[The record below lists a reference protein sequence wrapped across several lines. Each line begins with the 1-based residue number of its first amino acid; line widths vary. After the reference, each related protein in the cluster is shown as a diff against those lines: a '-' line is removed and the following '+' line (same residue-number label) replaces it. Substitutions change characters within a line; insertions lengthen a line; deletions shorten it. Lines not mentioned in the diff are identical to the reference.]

1 MFSFLFVFLLV
12 FHFDVL
18 ERYNIFF
25 SCPKSLS
32 LLFWVSF
39 FLSFFSVTTLFY
51 LEDSRKAHLQG
62 VRARRSKDTK
72 RRAPHRAGE
81 SESSLA
87 PLFICFFF
95 FFSPLGLS
103 YANQAQAG
111 ALFYLTSSL
120 QSSDLSLFYFH
131 GLFPSLS
138 FSHCHFGF
146 LFVVV
151 FLSLCSSWVLKTL
164 FCSKFHRCFP
174 QPYTI
179 Y

>member
-25 SCPKSLS
+25 SCLKSLS

-95 FFSPLGLS
+95 FFLPPGPVLCKLGLGRS
-103 YANQAQAG
+103 AVLPDVLTPVLG
-111 ALFYLTSSL
+111 PFSVLFSRA
-120 QSSDLSLFYFH
+120 
-131 GLFPSLS
+131 FPIL
-138 FSHCHFGF
+138 
-146 LFVVV
+146 V
-151 FLSLCSSWVLKTL
+151 F
-164 FCSKFHRCFP
+164 
-174 QPYTI
+174 
-179 Y
+179 

>member
-72 RRAPHRAGE
+72 GRAPHRAGE

-95 FFSPLGLS
+95 FSPPWACPMQIRLRQERCS
-103 YANQAQAG
+103 
-111 ALFYLTSSL
+111 TWRPHSSPRTFL
-120 QSSDLSLFYFH
+120 CSIFT
-131 GLFPSLS
+131 G
-138 FSHCHFGF
+138 FSHPCLLATAILGF
-146 LFVVV
+146 CLLLF
-151 FLSLCSSWVLKTL
+151 F
-164 FCSKFHRCFP
+164 
-174 QPYTI
+174 
-179 Y
+179 